1 MRESSV
7 TAAWLPRENGVTPEG
22 AARDIRRFADVC
34 GAGKGNVKRL
44 SHCRL
49 MMAAFSANVALHALM
64 NPSGYTPPRASNK
77 TVLLVVREP
86 EVRELIAASCRFAGI
101 YPVQADSRTS
111 GRLLIAQ
118 VLPDAVV
125 VDLDSPE
132 AAGLDFA
139 RDVKTLGQGRRIPII
154 MLTASPGESCGVRG
168 AVCGADDCVSK
179 PFVPSDLVARLARL
193 LASEA
198 TSRSPGRI
206 VAGPLELDPTEHTV
220 TAHGLRG
227 SEPLTLPAAEFRLLH
242 HFMLAPDRVHGRE
255 QLLAKVW
262 RDQHGL
268 DARTVDQ
275 TVKRL
280 RVSLAAA
287 GLQDLVETVRGVGY
301 RFSARQHERIGW

>member
-1 MRESSV
+1 
-7 TAAWLPRENGVTPEG
+7 
-22 AARDIRRFADVC
+22 
-34 GAGKGNVKRL
+34 
-44 SHCRL
+44 
-49 MMAAFSANVALHALM
+49 MMAASGANVALHAPM
-64 NPSGYTPPRASNK
+64 NPSGHTLPRASNK
-77 TVLLVVREP
+77 TVLLVVREA

-101 YPVQADSRTS
+101 YPVQADSRTR
-111 GRLLIAQ
+111 GRLLITQ

-132 AAGLDFA
+132 AAGLEFA
-139 RDVKTLGQGRRIPII
+139 ADVRTLAQGRRIPII
-154 MLTASPGESCGVRG
+154 MLTASPAESCGARG

-193 LASEA
+193 LGSEA

-220 TAHGLRG
+220 MAHGLRG
-227 SEPLTLPAAEFRLLH
+227 SEPLTLAAAEFRLLQ

-301 RFSARQHERIGW
+301 RFAIRLHERIGW

>member
-1 MRESSV
+1 
-7 TAAWLPRENGVTPEG
+7 
-22 AARDIRRFADVC
+22 
-34 GAGKGNVKRL
+34 
-44 SHCRL
+44 
-49 MMAAFSANVALHALM
+49 M
-64 NPSGYTPPRASNK
+64 NTSGYFLPRASNK
-77 TVLLVVREP
+77 TVLVVVREP
-86 EVRELIAASCRFAGI
+86 EVRELIAASCRFAGF

-139 RDVKTLGQGRRIPII
+139 ADVKTLGQGRRIPIV
-154 MLTASPGESCGVRG
+154 MLTARPAESCGSRG

-193 LASEA
+193 LGGAPA
-198 TSRSPGRI
+198 SRSPGRI

-220 TAHGLRG
+220 TAHGLQG
-227 SEPLTLPAAEFRLLH
+227 GEQLTLPAAEFRLLH
-242 HFMLAPDRVHGRE
+242 HFMLTPERVHGRE

-280 RVSLAAA
+280 RLSLAAA
-287 GLQDLVETVRGVGY
+287 GLQDLIETVRGVGY
-301 RFSARQHERIGW
+301 RFAARVPERTGW